1 MTFDEIQA
9 MWEQDSKID
18 PVELDVASLDIPA
31 LHSKYFKIFSEYRF
45 KKKQAALNLKQLT
58 RRKFEYYSG
67 KGDLEDYKENPFD
80 LKILKSDLPLYIE
93 SDPDI
98 KDLQL
103 KIDMYD
109 IIIEYLESVIR
120 MINNRS
126 YQIKNAIEWKSF
138 IEGIK

>member
-9 MWEQDSKID
+9 MWEQDAKID
-18 PVELDVASLDIPA
+18 PVELDTASLSIPQ

-45 KKKQAALNLKQLT
+45 KKKQAAGNLKQLT

-67 KGDLEDYKENPFD
+67 KGDPEDYRENPFD
-80 LKILKSDLPLYIE
+80 LKLLKSDLTMYIE
-93 SDPDI
+93 SDPHI

-120 MINNRS
+120 MINTRS

-138 IEGIK
+138 IEGIR